1 MEKNRKMNKKMIIA
15 VLMLSILQAQISIIA
30 QNSASLPAKGSVTS
44 GKTPADTTHR
54 PDSLTCG
61 LLTYEGQVYHTTKIG
76 SMCWMSE
83 NLNVGK
89 WVDGSQEQQPAD
101 NGIIEKYCF
110 GNDFTQCDFWGGL
123 YQWNEMM
130 AYSQKAGAQG
140 ICPDGWHIP
149 SSQEWKSVIRYL
161 GTEDDAGGKLK
172 STLQW
177 KRPNVGADN
186 SSGFSAYPSGYYDTM
201 THRWIDLYMQGYFW
215 TSEMISPTTA
225 VAVNLTFRT
234 GGINM
239 YEEFQ
244 HSALAIRCVKN

>member
-1 MEKNRKMNKKMIIA
+1 MMKKMMISA
-15 VLMLSILQAQISIIA
+15 VLILSLLQGQFSTYA
-30 QNSASLPAKGSVTS
+30 QNNGNLPAAGTVSKGTD
-44 GKTPADTTHR
+44 PADTTKKA
-54 PDSLTCG
+54 DTLSCG
-61 LLTYEGQVYHTTKIG
+61 RLTYEGQIYHTVKIG

-89 WVDGSQEQQPAD
+89 WTDTSQEQQPGD

-140 ICPDGWHIP
+140 ICPDGWHVP
-149 SSQEWKSVIRYL
+149 SSQEWKSLIRFL
-161 GTEDDAGGKLK
+161 GTEDDAGGRLK

-186 SSGFSAYPSGYYDTM
+186 ASGFSAYPSGYYDSM
-201 THRWIDLYMQGYFW
+201 AHRWNDLYMQGYYW
-215 TSEMISPTTA
+215 TSEMITTTTA
-225 VAVNLTFRT
+225 VGVNLTFRT

-244 HSALAIRCVKN
+244 PSALAVRCIKN